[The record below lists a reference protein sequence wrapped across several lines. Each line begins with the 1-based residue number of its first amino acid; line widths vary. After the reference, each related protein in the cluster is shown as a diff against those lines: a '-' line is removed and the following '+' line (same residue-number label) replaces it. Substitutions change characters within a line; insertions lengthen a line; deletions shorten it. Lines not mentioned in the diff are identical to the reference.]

1 MLPRDAEI
9 LERLRRKG
17 SRILTLRELTKAFS
31 VGEDDEDAFRER
43 LDALERRGEIVR
55 VRGEKYSA
63 IEYSNLVAGRLTVR
77 PEGFGFVLAV
87 EGEDLFV
94 PRAGMHGAMD
104 GDTVL
109 AREEQSR
116 ATSTAGR
123 GRPRAAGRAERRSGV
138 VVKVLD
144 RARERVVGRFETRD
158 GRATVAPYDPKVDA
172 VIRIADGGRGGARED
187 EIVEVRLTSFPD
199 ARRVAHGVVE
209 ERLGFLGDPGVD
221 IEIVLRSHRLPP
233 RFPQPVVEEAD
244 RYPEEV
250 RREDLAG
257 RRDFREHAIVTIDGE
272 TAKDFDDAVEVERT
286 PRGYRLGVHIADV
299 SHYVTEGS
307 LLDEEARSRGTSV
320 YFPGRVLPMLPER
333 LSNGLCSL
341 NPRVDRLVLSAILEL
356 DGTGRVLG
364 SEFVKGVIRSA
375 HRMTYTD
382 VARLIEAPPT
392 REDQTRYGPFVE
404 RFRLMAEV
412 AALLRKRREARGSID
427 FDLPDADI
435 VLDDAGLVVGI
446 VPESRNVAHRLIEE
460 FMLAANEAVAKKLLF
475 AKQPAIYRVHDRPD
489 PDRLVD
495 LREVLESFGYELK
508 GDLEEVPPA
517 AFQKLLAAIEG
528 KPEERLLHDLLL
540 RAQRKAVYS
549 EECRG
554 HYALAA
560 PYYCHFTSPI
570 RRYPDLIV
578 HRQLSRLLADGRPV
592 SAKDFEAVQHD
603 MRDRAAVSSERE
615 RRAEQA
621 ERESLLWKKIV
632 FMRDKVDR
640 EFDAYVT
647 GVASF
652 GVFVTL
658 KDYFVEGLVPIVALG
673 NDFFVYE
680 EKQHRLRGRS
690 SGETFRLGD
699 TLRVRL
705 VAIDEVRR
713 RLDFR
718 LAAHA
723 AAPRPAARRPAS
735 TPAAEPA
742 SPSARPAY
750 GRTSRPRARRRSR

>member
-1 MLPRDAEI
+1 MLPRELEI

-17 SRILTLRELTKAFS
+17 SRVLTFRELVKAFQLR
-31 VGEDDEDAFRER
+31 EDDEDAFRER
-43 LDALERRGEIVR
+43 LEALERRGEIVR

-77 PEGFGFVLAV
+77 PEGFGFVLAD

-94 PRAGMHGAMD
+94 PRSGMHGAMD

-109 AREEQSR
+109 AREERSR
-116 ATSTAGR
+116 ATSAAGR
-123 GRPRAAGRAERRSGV
+123 GRQRAAQRRSGV

-144 RARERVVGRFETRD
+144 RARERVVGRFETQE
-158 GRATVAPYDPKVDA
+158 GRGAVVPYDPKVDA
-172 VIRIADGGRGGARED
+172 VVRIAEGGRGGAREG
-187 EIVEVRLTSFPD
+187 EIVEVHLTAFPD

-209 ERLGFLGDPGVD
+209 ERLGFLGEPGVD

-233 RFPQPVVEEAD
+233 RFPEPVVEEAE

-257 RRDFREHAIVTIDGE
+257 RRDFREHGIVTIDGE

-286 PRGYRLGVHIADV
+286 ARGYRLGVHIADV
-299 SHYVTEGS
+299 SHYVMEGS

-356 DGTGRVLG
+356 DGTGRVVG

-404 RFRLMAEV
+404 RFRLMAEL
-412 AALLRKRREARGSID
+412 AALLRRRREARGSID

-489 PDRLVD
+489 PDRLMD
-495 LREVLESFGYELK
+495 LREILESFGYELK
-508 GDLEEVPPA
+508 GDLAEVPPA
-517 AFQKLLAAIEG
+517 AFQKLLVAIEG

-540 RAQRKAVYS
+540 RAQRKAIYS

-578 HRQLSRLLADGRPV
+578 HRQLSSLLADGRPV

-603 MRDRAAVSSERE
+603 MHEMAAVSSERE

-640 EFDAYVT
+640 EFGAYVT

-658 KDYFVEGLVPIVALG
+658 KDYFVEGLVPITALG

-690 SGETFRLGD
+690 SGEAFRLGD
-699 TLRVRL
+699 SLSVRL

-718 LAAHA
+718 LAGA
-723 AAPRPAARRPAS
+723 AASARPAARRPA
-735 TPAAEPA
+735 TTTAPAPERG
-742 SPSARPAY
+742 SPQARPAY
-750 GRTSRPRARRRSR
+750 GRTARPRGRRPSR

>member
-1 MLPRDAEI
+1 VLPRELEI

-17 SRILTLRELTKAFS
+17 SRVLTFRELVKALQLR
-31 VGEDDEDAFRER
+31 EDDEDAFRER
-43 LDALERRGEIVR
+43 LEALERRGEIVR

-77 PEGFGFVLAV
+77 PEGFGFVLAD

-94 PRAGMHGAMD
+94 PRSGMHGAMD

-109 AREEQSR
+109 AREERSR
-116 ATSTAGR
+116 ATSAAGR
-123 GRPRAAGRAERRSGV
+123 GRQRAAQRRSGV

-144 RARERVVGRFETRD
+144 RARERVVGRFETQE
-158 GRATVAPYDPKVDA
+158 GRGAVVPYDPKVDA
-172 VIRIADGGRGGARED
+172 VVRIAEGGRGGAREG
-187 EIVEVRLTSFPD
+187 EIVEVHLTAFPD

-209 ERLGFLGDPGVD
+209 ERLGFLGEPGVD

-233 RFPQPVVEEAD
+233 RFPEPVVEEAE

-257 RRDFREHAIVTIDGE
+257 RRDFREHGIVTIDGE

-286 PRGYRLGVHIADV
+286 ARGYRLGVHIADV

-356 DGTGRVLG
+356 DGTGRVVG

-404 RFRLMAEV
+404 RFRLMAEL
-412 AALLRKRREARGSID
+412 AALLRRRREARGSID

-489 PDRLVD
+489 PDRLMD
-495 LREVLESFGYELK
+495 LREILESFGYELK
-508 GDLEEVPPA
+508 GDLAEVPPA
-517 AFQKLLAAIEG
+517 AFQKLLVAIEG

-540 RAQRKAVYS
+540 RAQRKAIYS

-578 HRQLSRLLADGRPV
+578 HRQLSSLLADGRPV

-603 MRDRAAVSSERE
+603 MHEMAAVSSERE

-640 EFDAYVT
+640 EFGAYVT

-658 KDYFVEGLVPIVALG
+658 KDYFVEGLVPITALG

-690 SGETFRLGD
+690 SGEAFRLGD
-699 TLRVRL
+699 SLSVRL

-718 LAAHA
+718 LAGA
-723 AAPRPAARRPAS
+723 AASARPAARRPA
-735 TPAAEPA
+735 TTTAPAPERG
-742 SPSARPAY
+742 SPPVRPAY
-750 GRTSRPRARRRSR
+750 GRTARPRGRRPSR